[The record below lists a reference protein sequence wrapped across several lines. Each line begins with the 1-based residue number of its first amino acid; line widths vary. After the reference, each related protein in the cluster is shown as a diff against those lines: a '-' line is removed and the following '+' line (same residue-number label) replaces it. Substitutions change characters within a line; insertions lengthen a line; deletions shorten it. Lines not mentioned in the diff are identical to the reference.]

1 MRKNLFDKV
10 FVSMTQHWDKNLR
23 DSCMNEYEELSR
35 ECESFENIFK
45 SVIENKDLQ
54 HLVQNE
60 INKRLDS

>member
-1 MRKNLFDKV
+1 
-10 FVSMTQHWDKNLR
+10 MTQHWDKNLR